1 VTTGFCRQLVV
12 FVDAAQGSDKAE
24 LFDQLVDF
32 LGKNQELKLHKM
44 ADLTGAEQK
53 PQGEQRVVY
62 FEQGNAKVSR
72 KVLEPILAQQF
83 FACL

>member
-1 VTTGFCRQLVV
+1 
-12 FVDAAQGSDKAE
+12 
-24 LFDQLVDF
+24 
-32 LGKNQELKLHKM
+32 M
-44 ADLTGAEQK
+44 ADLTGEEQRPK
-53 PQGEQRVVY
+53 GEVRVVY